1 MTHSTSPSRPG
12 ARTLLLALAAVT
24 SATLAFAGPAGAN
37 SYRPVTGPG
46 LQAAVT
52 AANTNTC
59 AAGAPT
65 FCTPAPGTDR
75 ILLDNTSYSP
85 TSTMTISDN
94 LIITGSPKADAP
106 VSPKIEGSQLLPLQ
120 QDLFVVAPNVSAVFK
135 ALLITNSS
143 ESNSVLHVRGNL
155 EFDNAALSGNNGVQ
169 ATIEATGT
177 AVFNNADID
186 GGNSLGM
193 SVSGTAILNNVTV
206 ADHQQGGI
214 DAGAGVLRLNNSIVA
229 NNDPQFLGIP
239 NCFAPATSSVAS
251 IDNDGSCAVATNADP
266 QLGSSTGQGG
276 PSPGKM
282 PQSGSPAINT
292 GDNSVATCATVDQR
306 YFVRTDGLCDVGSME
321 AGAPRDSTAPT
332 CVVTRTDVTANPAQ
346 QDVTAQDGGSGLDAG
361 DAMPASFPPYSPTF
375 TGFPDI
381 RETGGISNVN
391 VTNGSV
397 SWTPFT
403 AASRSPLVL
412 TATKG
417 DQTQKTRW
425 SFVAKDQAG
434 NQTNCR

>member
-1 MTHSTSPSRPG
+1 MTYSTSPSRPG
-12 ARTLLLALAAVT
+12 ARTILLALAAAT
-24 SATLAFAGPAGAN
+24 SATLALAGQASAN
-37 SYRPVTGPG
+37 SYRPVTGSG
-46 LQAAVT
+46 LQAAVI
-52 AANTNTC
+52 AANTNSCT
-59 AAGAPT
+59 AGAPT
-65 FCTPAPGTDR
+65 FCTTAPGTDR
-75 ILLDNTSYSP
+75 ILLDNVSYSP

-94 LIITGSPKADAP
+94 LIITGSPKADVP
-106 VSPKIEGSQLLPLQ
+106 ISPKIEGSQLVPLQ
-120 QDLFVVAPNVSAVFK
+120 QDLFVIGPNVSAVFK
-135 ALLITNSS
+135 ALVITNAS
-143 ESNSVLHVRGNL
+143 EAFTVLRVRGNL

-177 AVFNNADID
+177 GVFNNADID

-193 SVSGTAILNNVTV
+193 SVLGTAILNNVTV
-206 ADHQQGGI
+206 ADHQNGGI
-214 DAGAGVLRLNNSIVA
+214 DATSGVLRLNNSIVA
-229 NNDPQFLGIP
+229 NNDPQSFGIP

-251 IDNDGSCAVATNADP
+251 ISSDDSCGVQFPSTDP
-266 QLGSSTGQGG
+266 QLGPSTGQGG

-282 PQSGSPAINT
+282 PLPGSPAINT

-306 YFVRTDGLCDVGSME
+306 YFVRADGLCDIGSME
-321 AGAPRDSTAPT
+321 AGASRDSTAPT
-332 CVVTRTDVTANPAQ
+332 CVVTRTDTAANPAQ

-361 DAMPASFPPYSPTF
+361 DPVPASFQPYSTTF
-375 TGFPDI
+375 TFPDI

-397 SWTPFT
+397 NWTPFSVP
-403 AASRSPLVL
+403 SRSPLVL
-412 TATKG
+412 TATKS